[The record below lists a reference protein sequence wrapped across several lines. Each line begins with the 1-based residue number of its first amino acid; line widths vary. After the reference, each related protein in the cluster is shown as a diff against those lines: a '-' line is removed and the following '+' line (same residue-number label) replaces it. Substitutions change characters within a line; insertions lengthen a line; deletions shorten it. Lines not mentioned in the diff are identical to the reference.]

1 MPGDETGLGTAGSS
15 PVPPGQTPVLE
26 TRDLTKRFGGVVA
39 VREVTL
45 ALPHVGVYGLCG
57 LNGAG
62 KSTLFNLLA
71 GALRAD
77 GGSVSFEGSD
87 VTGLSASKRARLG
100 IARTWQM
107 VHLAGQRTVLDNVAV
122 ACLPSPSQSMILAPF
137 RTQLKD
143 ARERARV
150 VLDDLGLWHMH
161 NRLAG
166 TLTLEGQRLTE
177 LARAVADDP
186 KVLLADEPASG
197 LSGTQR
203 SALADTLV
211 HLGESRA
218 VMLVEHDLDMLE
230 RISQYLWAMLDGGI
244 AFAGKPEEFAGTRAH
259 AALRGIQAARRTTDL
274 RSLAVP
280 GDLTALGD
288 LAAPGDEGRLP

>member
-1 MPGDETGLGTAGSS
+1 MTTVPGHG
-15 PVPPGQTPVLE
+15 PVPEGQTPVLQAK
-26 TRDLTKRFGGVVA
+26 DLTKRFGGVTA

-77 GGSVSFEGSD
+77 SGTIWFEGKD
-87 VTGLSASKRARLG
+87 VTSSPASKRARLG
-100 IARTWQM
+100 LARTWQM

-122 ACLPSPSQSMILAPF
+122 ACLPSPAQSMFLAPF
-137 RTQLKD
+137 RTQLKE
-143 ARERARV
+143 ARERARL

-161 NRLAG
+161 KLMAG

-177 LARAVADDP
+177 LARAVAGNP

-197 LSGTQR
+197 LSGKQR
-203 SALADTLV
+203 TALSETLV
-211 HLGESRA
+211 HLGETRT

-244 AFAGKPEEFAGTRAH
+244 AFAGRPDEFAGTQAH

-274 RSLAVP
+274 RR
-280 GDLTALGD
+280 
-288 LAAPGDEGRLP
+288 LAARGDGT

>member
-1 MPGDETGLGTAGSS
+1 MTTVPSGS
-15 PVPPGQTPVLE
+15 PVPDGQVPVLHA
-26 TRDLTKRFGGVVA
+26 RDLTKRFGGVTA

-45 ALPHVGVYGLCG
+45 ELPRAGVFGLCG

-77 GGSVSFEGSD
+77 GGSVWFEGKD
-87 VTGLSASKRARLG
+87 VTALQASRRARLG
-100 IARTWQM
+100 VARTWQL

-122 ACLPSPSQSMILAPF
+122 ACLPSPGQPMSLAPF
-137 RTQLKD
+137 RTQLRE
-143 ARERARV
+143 ARERARL
-150 VLDDLGLWHMH
+150 VLEDLGLWHTH
-161 NRLAG
+161 HRLAG

-177 LARAVADDP
+177 LARAVAGDP

-197 LSGTQR
+197 LSGRQR

-211 HLGESRA
+211 HLGETRT

-244 AFAGKPEEFAGTRAH
+244 AFAGRPDEFEGTHAH
-259 AALRGIQAARRTTDL
+259 AALRGIQAAERTTDL
-274 RSLAVP
+274 RKRHP
-280 GDLTALGD
+280 
-288 LAAPGDEGRLP
+288 

>member
-1 MPGDETGLGTAGSS
+1 MTTVPGYG
-15 PVPPGQTPVLE
+15 PVPEGQTPVLQAK
-26 TRDLTKRFGGVVA
+26 DLTKRFGGVIA

-77 GGSVSFEGSD
+77 SGTIWFEGKD
-87 VTGLSASKRARLG
+87 VTSSPASKRARLG
-100 IARTWQM
+100 LARTWQM

-122 ACLPSPSQSMILAPF
+122 ACLPSPAQSMFLAPF
-137 RTQLKD
+137 RTQLKE
-143 ARERARV
+143 ARERARL

-161 NRLAG
+161 KLMAG

-177 LARAVADDP
+177 LARAVAGNP

-197 LSGTQR
+197 LSGKQR
-203 SALADTLV
+203 TALSETLV
-211 HLGESRA
+211 HLGESRT

-244 AFAGKPEEFAGTRAH
+244 AFAGRPDEFAGTQAH
-259 AALRGIQAARRTTDL
+259 AALRGIQAARRATDL
-274 RSLAVP
+274 RR
-280 GDLTALGD
+280 
-288 LAAPGDEGRLP
+288 LAARGDGT

>member
-1 MPGDETGLGTAGSS
+1 MTTVPGYG
-15 PVPPGQTPVLE
+15 PVPEGQTPVLQAK
-26 TRDLTKRFGGVVA
+26 DLTKRFGGVIA

-77 GGSVSFEGSD
+77 SGTIWFEGKD
-87 VTGLSASKRARLG
+87 VTSSPASKRARLG
-100 IARTWQM
+100 LARTWQM

-122 ACLPSPSQSMILAPF
+122 ACLPSPAQSMFLAPF
-137 RTQLKD
+137 RTQLKE
-143 ARERARV
+143 ARERARL

-161 NRLAG
+161 KLMAG

-177 LARAVADDP
+177 LARAVAGNP

-197 LSGTQR
+197 LSGKQR
-203 SALADTLV
+203 TALSETLV
-211 HLGESRA
+211 HLGESRT

-244 AFAGKPEEFAGTRAH
+244 AFAGRPDEFAGTQAH

-274 RSLAVP
+274 RR
-280 GDLTALGD
+280 
-288 LAAPGDEGRLP
+288 LAARGDGT